1 MRVAYIQSIGGA
13 SGDMVLGALVDL
25 GVPLPLLCEELGRL
39 EACGFRI
46 TAQEETRCE
55 IRGTH
60 LKVHLD
66 DAARFSPQELLK
78 TVTTSKLPP
87 QVVERSTIV
96 LNALWQAECR
106 VHGVGRGLD

>member
-1 MRVAYIQSIGGA
+1 MRRV
-13 SGDMVLGALVDL
+13 
-25 GVPLPLLCEELGRL
+25 GRL

-66 DAARFSPQELLK
+66 DAAAFRLK
-78 TVTTSKLPP
+78 NS
-87 QVVERSTIV
+87 
-96 LNALWQAECR
+96 
-106 VHGVGRGLD
+106 